1 MTIMKCPKCGVEKTR
16 VRVTNDHGASVERLR
31 QCEACRAYFMTN
43 EEEAARESHR
53 RP

>member
-1 MTIMKCPKCGVEKTR
+1 MKCPKCGAEKTR

-31 QCEACRAYFMTN
+31 QCEICRTYFMTN
-43 EEEAARESHR
+43 EEEAAREPRIR